1 MLPEVFHVF
10 LDCEGIMCGF
20 LGIVTQSNQA
30 LGPILLDAGERLSYG
45 GYDSVGCV
53 TISEDGEFDLRKDV
67 GKIGDISRR
76 LRFSE
81 MQGQRGIIQ
90 LRWATFGAPS
100 TLNAQPHLDS
110 DGELVGAHIGNVV
123 NNVELRKE
131 FIAEGM
137 TVRSTNDGESCVH
150 AVERYVRRGCS
161 LEEACRF
168 AYRDLAGDYVFII
181 GQRNTPGFCAVKK
194 GSSLVVGFTPEAALV
209 STDLTCILPLTRKIL
224 FIQDGEVVSIFS
236 DRVEIRN
243 IQDGSLI
250 NREPEMILESVETA
264 QKGGFDHFMLK
275 EIHEQPQVA
284 GELIHFLEDSPNV
297 LPMVECM
304 QNARTLYLVGSGSS
318 YNACL
323 LGSLYLS
330 WVAAQPSIPV
340 AAQQFAAHY
349 GPCLKSGDVAVFV
362 SQSGETRDVI
372 AAEEVARQRGVRTLG
387 LVNRIGSSLTRACER
402 YLPIASGYEISIP
415 ATKTFLNQSIA
426 FLYLALQMGDV
437 PAAGLRRLPELLEQT
452 LEMTNLPIQK
462 LAHEMANLDEMYCLG
477 LGGTYPIAL
486 EGALKIKQ
494 TSYTHCEGLP
504 ASEFKYGALSA
515 VRSDYPV
522 LFVAG
527 PEDAPRLISGLNEV
541 HCRGGRAIVI
551 SEKNPQIEANA
562 QEIILLPTAGALFN
576 PLLAVIPL
584 QFLAYNLALE
594 HHTDPDA
601 PRNLTKTLTVD

>member
-1 MLPEVFHVF
+1 
-10 LDCEGIMCGF
+10 MCGF
-20 LGIVTQSNQA
+20 LGIVTLSNQA
-30 LGPILLDAGERLSYG
+30 IGPILLAAGERLSYG

-53 TISEDGEFDLRKDV
+53 TISEEGTLDLRKDV
-67 GKIGDISRR
+67 GRIGAVAKQ
-76 LRFSE
+76 LHFNE

-100 TLNAQPHLDS
+100 SVNAQPHLDS
-110 DGELVGAHIGNVV
+110 EGDLVGAHNGNVV

-131 FIAEGM
+131 FVAEGM
-137 TVRSTNDGESCVH
+137 QVRSTNDGESCVH
-150 AVERYVRRGCS
+150 AVERYIKRGFK
-161 LEEACRF
+161 LEEACRL

-181 GQRNTPGFCAVKK
+181 GQKSTPGFCAVKK
-194 GSSLVVGFTPEAALV
+194 GSPLVVGFTPEAALV
-209 STDLTCILPLTRKIL
+209 STDLTSILPLTRKIL
-224 FIQDGEVVSIFS
+224 FIQDGEVVSIFA
-236 DRVEIRN
+236 DRVVIRN
-243 IQDGSLI
+243 VQDGSLI
-250 NREPEMILESVETA
+250 ERDPEIVLESVETA
-264 QKGGFDHFMLK
+264 QKGGFAHFMLK

-284 GELIHFLEDSPNV
+284 GALIHLLEDSPNV

-304 QNARTLYLVGSGSS
+304 QSARTLYLVGSGSS

-330 WVAAQPSIPV
+330 WVASQPSIPV

-349 GPCLKSGDVAVFV
+349 GPCLKTGDVAVFV

-387 LVNRIGSSLTRACER
+387 LVNRIGSTLSRACER

-426 FLYLALQMGDV
+426 FLYLALEMGDV
-437 PAAGLRRLPELLEQT
+437 PAAGLGRLPELLEQT
-452 LEMTNLPIQK
+452 LEMTNLPVLT
-462 LAHEMANLDEMYCLG
+462 LAHELASWEEMYCLG
-477 LGGTYPIAL
+477 LGSTYPIAL

-494 TSYTHCEGLP
+494 TSLTHCEGLP
-504 ASEFKYGALSA
+504 TSEFKYGALSA
-515 VRSDYPV
+515 VRADYPV
-522 LFVAG
+522 IFVAG
-527 PEDAPRLISGLNEV
+527 PQDTERMISGLNEV
-541 HCRGGRAIVI
+541 HCRGGRAVVI
-551 SEKNPQIEANA
+551 SEENPKIKANA